1 MFLNKHNSLL
11 LNKTS
16 IMIQSY
22 KQKIN
27 LEEKYDA
34 IIIGSGI
41 GSLCTAALLSKEGKK
56 VLVLERHYTAGGFT
70 HVFKRKGY
78 EWDVG
83 IHYIGEVQNPN
94 SPIRKMFDYI
104 SNNKLEWADMGEVYD
119 KIIIGDKTY
128 DFVKGVKNFKAKMYG
143 YFPNDIDAIDKY
155 VQLIF
160 DCNKTMKKFYLE
172 KALPTFMSKL
182 VGFFFRKNYLK
193 YSSKTTYEVISS
205 ITENEDLIKVLTGQ
219 YGDYGL
225 PPKQSSFAMHASV
238 VKHYFNGGSFP
249 IGGSSQ
255 IANTIDKVIE
265 SSQGTIVVN
274 AEVKKIIIENNKAVG
289 VEMIDGKKFHSDLIV
304 SGTGVFQTYNHL
316 IPKDISVK
324 HGFVN
329 NLKKVTPSV
338 AHGCLYLG
346 LNGTSE
352 ELDLPKNNLW
362 IYPKDVDHD
371 TAVSNYLKDNDS
383 DFPLV
388 YISFASSKDP
398 SWQSRYPNKSTIDI
412 ITLLPYESFMK
423 WEGTKWMKR
432 GNDYNDLKEKITNR
446 LLDHLYKQLPHL
458 KGKIDC
464 HELSSPLT
472 TKNFVN
478 YDKGE
483 LYGIDHNP
491 SRFNQ
496 KFLRPQTPIKGLYLT
511 GQDIVSAGVGGAL
524 FSGLITSASITGINF
539 MKKIY
544 K

>member
-1 MFLNKHNSLL
+1 
-11 LNKTS
+11 
-16 IMIQSY
+16 MIQSY
-22 KQKIN
+22 KQKNN
-27 LEEKYDA
+27 LKENYDA
-34 IIIGSGI
+34 IIVGSGI

-94 SPIRKMFDYI
+94 APIRKMFDYI

-128 DFVKGVKNFKAKMYG
+128 DFVKGVKNFKTKMYE
-143 YFPNDIDAIDKY
+143 YFPDDIDAIDKY

-172 KALPTFMSKL
+172 KALPTILSKL
-182 VGFFFRKNYLK
+182 IGFFFRKNYLK